1 MRTKSCILICETLLV
16 AGRKLPGVYCE
27 GDSSCLQTNSSLTA
41 QSGLTQGKVSRRL
54 RRLDNAIPAILYG
67 GNKDPM
73 ALTIAHDDILHA
85 TANEAFF
92 SHIITLN
99 IGKDKVK
106 AVIKALQRHPAKP
119 FIMHAD
125 FLRVDEKQA
134 ITVKVPLH
142 FINEDKCVGVKL
154 GSGSIRKTLNEIEIS
169 CLPSDLPEYIEVD
182 MLEVEVG
189 QTLQFLILLY
199 PKALPVLPCPMA
211 KTVICRLLRSRRH
224 AVAVTA
230 WMIRMLRVLAR
241 MTLLQMIQ
249 VTAPI
254 ARPIPPAR

>member
-1 MRTKSCILICETLLV
+1 MSADQFELNCSVR
-16 AGRKLPGVYCE
+16 A
-27 GDSSCLQTNSSLTA
+27 DS
-41 QSGLTQGKVSRRL
+41 GKGASRRL

-134 ITVKVPLH
+134 ITMKVPLH

-169 CLPSDLPEYIEVD
+169 CLPSNLPEYIEVD
-182 MLEVEVG
+182 MLEVEVC
-189 QTLQFLILLY
+189 QTLHISDI
-199 PKALPVLPCPMA
+199 ALPEGV
-211 KTVICRLLRSRRH
+211 TS
-224 AVAVTA
+224 VALSHGEDSDLSIAQVQAPRGGGDGDLDATDGGEDDTA
-230 WMIRMLRVLAR
+230 ADGSGDS
-241 MTLLQMIQ
+241 
-249 VTAPI
+249 AS
-254 ARPIPPAR
+254 

>member
-1 MRTKSCILICETLLV
+1 MSADQFELNCSVRT
-16 AGRKLPGVYCE
+16 
-27 GDSSCLQTNSSLTA
+27 DS
-41 QSGLTQGKVSRRL
+41 GKGASRRL

-73 ALTIAHDDILHA
+73 ALTIAHNDILHA
-85 TANEAFF
+85 TENEAFF

-99 IGKDKVK
+99 IGKDKEK

-134 ITVKVPLH
+134 ITMKVPLH

-154 GSGSIRKTLNEIEIS
+154 GSGSIRKTLNELEIS
-169 CLPSDLPEYIEVD
+169 CLPNNLPQYIEVD

-189 QTLQFLILLY
+189 QTLHISDI
-199 PKALPVLPCPMA
+199 ALPEGV
-211 KTVICRLLRSRRH
+211 TS
-224 AVAVTA
+224 VALSHGEDSDLSIAQVQAPRGGGDGDSLDAADEGEDDTA
-230 WMIRMLRVLAR
+230 ANDSGDS
-241 MTLLQMIQ
+241 
-249 VTAPI
+249 AS
-254 ARPIPPAR
+254 

>member
-1 MRTKSCILICETLLV
+1 MSADQFELNCSVR
-16 AGRKLPGVYCE
+16 A
-27 GDSSCLQTNSSLTA
+27 DS
-41 QSGLTQGKVSRRL
+41 GKGASRRL

-73 ALTIAHDDILHA
+73 ALTIAHNDILHA
-85 TANEAFF
+85 TENEAFF

-99 IGKDKVK
+99 IGKNKEK

-134 ITVKVPLH
+134 ITMKVPLH

-154 GSGSIRKTLNEIEIS
+154 GSGSIRKTLNELEIS
-169 CLPSDLPEYIEVD
+169 CLPNNLPQYLEVD

-189 QTLQFLILLY
+189 QTLHISDI
-199 PKALPVLPCPMA
+199 ALPEGV
-211 KTVICRLLRSRRH
+211 TS
-224 AVAVTA
+224 VALSHGEDSDLSIAQVQAPRGGGDGDLDATDEGEDDTA
-230 WMIRMLRVLAR
+230 ADDSGDS
-241 MTLLQMIQ
+241 
-249 VTAPI
+249 AS
-254 ARPIPPAR
+254 

>member
-1 MRTKSCILICETLLV
+1 MSADQFELNCSVR
-16 AGRKLPGVYCE
+16 A
-27 GDSSCLQTNSSLTA
+27 DS
-41 QSGLTQGKVSRRL
+41 GKGASRRL

-85 TANEAFF
+85 TENEAFF

-99 IGKDKVK
+99 IGKDKEK

-134 ITVKVPLH
+134 ITMKVPLH

-154 GSGSIRKTLNEIEIS
+154 GSGSIRKTLNELEIS
-169 CLPSDLPEYIEVD
+169 CLPNNLPQYIEVD

-189 QTLQFLILLY
+189 QTLHISDI
-199 PKALPVLPCPMA
+199 ALPEGVTSVALSHGEDSDLSIAQVQAPRGGGDDYSLDA
-211 KTVICRLLRSRRH
+211 TVEGDDD
-224 AVAVTA
+224 TA
-230 WMIRMLRVLAR
+230 ADGSGDS
-241 MTLLQMIQ
+241 
-249 VTAPI
+249 AS
-254 ARPIPPAR
+254 